1 MHSKNKTAVVTGG
14 SRGIGKAIA
23 IQLSKDG
30 YNLVI
35 NYNSNKEKAL
45 EVKSIVEQ
53 NGGQAKVY
61 QCDVSDLSQV
71 KKMYKSIKKSF
82 DSIDVLVNN
91 AGITKDNLIIRMREE
106 AFDDVIRIN
115 LKGTFNCS
123 KVFGRHMLK
132 QKSGR
137 IINISSVVGIMGNPG
152 QSNYSAS
159 KAGVIGLTKSL
170 AKEFA
175 SRNINVNAVAPG
187 FIESDMTDALDAEVV
202 QDYQDNIPLGA
213 LGQPEDVANVVSFL
227 CSPKSKYITGQVIN
241 VDGGLLI

>member
-23 IQLSKDG
+23 MQLSEDG

-35 NYNSNKEKAL
+35 NYNSNKDRAL
-45 EVKSIVEQ
+45 EVKKSVEK
-53 NGGQAKVY
+53 NGVKAKVY
-61 QCDVSDLSQV
+61 QCDVSDLTQV
-71 KKMYKSIKKSF
+71 KKMYKEIKNTF

-91 AGITKDNLIIRMREE
+91 AGITKDNLIIRMREDD
-106 AFDDVIRIN
+106 FDDVIRIN

-123 KVFGRHMLK
+123 KIFGRHMLK

-159 KAGVIGLTKSL
+159 KAGVIGITKSL

-187 FIESDMTDALDAEVV
+187 FIESDMTDQLDESVV
-202 QDYQDNIPLGA
+202 EKYKENIPLGK

-227 CSPKSKYITGQVIN
+227 CSPKSNYITGQVIN
-241 VDGGLLI
+241 IDGGLLI

>member
-1 MHSKNKTAVVTGG
+1 MNSENKTAVVTGG

-23 IQLSKDG
+23 IQLSNEG

-35 NYNSNKEKAL
+35 NYNSNKERAL
-45 EVKSIVEQ
+45 KVKSIAED
-53 NGGQAKVY
+53 NGVQAKIY

-71 KKMYKSIKKSF
+71 KQMYKVVKKTF
-82 DSIDVLVNN
+82 NSIDVLVNN

-106 AFDDVIRIN
+106 DFDDVIRIN

-123 KVFGRHMLK
+123 KIFGRHMLK

-159 KAGVIGLTKSL
+159 KAGVIGITKSL

-187 FIESDMTDALDAEVV
+187 FIESDMTDQLDDNVV
-202 QDYQDNIPLGA
+202 KKYRDNIPLGQ